1 MFYCI
6 KEIVGKTKTIKSI
19 DVLEDLAR
27 IGSDEVTDGWQVV
40 SNTEELC
47 GLVCHICNTRYA
59 ADYAQ

>member
-27 IGSDEVTDGWQVV
+27 IGPDEVTDGWLVV